1 MNSFKLT
8 AIGDLARNPELITEG
23 DITFARFCL
32 VGWDELSES
41 EYGGPRETVTSLW
54 FIAFSEIAT
63 AIAGN
68 AEKGDQLFL
77 EARVVAQQWIDC
89 QGNKQ
94 LGHTFIVTGFR
105 FGAKRGGLG
114 SPVAPRSSPPDAPS
128 SDTAEVAMEVD
139 T

>member
-68 AEKGDQLFL
+68 AGKGDQLFL
-77 EARVVAQQWIDC
+77 EARVVAHQWIDC

-114 SPVAPRSSPPDAPS
+114 SPVAHRSSPPDTPS